1 MAYIVINTYVAYI
14 VVYKVGNKEVKS
26 MYQKFLTTAEVTAD
40 NQANLNIRT
49 KAGQEY
55 QVSMDMMERIT
66 RTRSGKKTTIKNDT
80 GTANLWISGSGK
92 ALCFNDPTTGFCFVS
107 LSSLLKVCTKGG
119 KGYLV
124 SPPEKEAPVKEKVVV
139 TPGKYGF
146 EAMDLPPRDNTHP
159 TRKVEPC

>member
-1 MAYIVINTYVAYI
+1 MYIPRDNPRDEVNT
-14 VVYKVGNKEVKS
+14 
-26 MYQKFLTTAEVTAD
+26 MYQKFLTTAELTAD

-92 ALCFNDPTTGFCFVS
+92 ALCFNDPTTGLAFIS
-107 LSSLLKVCTKGG
+107 LPALLKVARNGG

-124 SPPEKEAPVKEKVVV
+124 SPPEKEAPVKVEPVK
-139 TPGKYGF
+139 TTTNKKYGW

>member
-1 MAYIVINTYVAYI
+1 MYIPRDNPRDEVNT
-14 VVYKVGNKEVKS
+14 
-26 MYQKFLTTAEVTAD
+26 MYQKFLTTAELTAD

-92 ALCFNDPTTGFCFVS
+92 ALCFNDPTTGFCFIS
-107 LSSLLKVCTKGG
+107 LSSLRKVARNGG

-124 SPPEKEAPVKEKVVV
+124 SPPEKEAPVKVEPVK
-139 TPGKYGF
+139 TTTNKKYGW

>member
-1 MAYIVINTYVAYI
+1 MYIPRDNPRDEVNT
-14 VVYKVGNKEVKS
+14 
-26 MYQKFLTTAEVTAD
+26 MYQKFLTTAELTAD

-92 ALCFNDPTTGFCFVS
+92 ALCFNDPTTGFCFIS
-107 LSSLLKVCTKGG
+107 LSSLLKVARNGG

-124 SPPEKEAPVKEKVVV
+124 SPPEKEAPVKVEPVK
-139 TPGKYGF
+139 TTTNKKYGW

>member
-1 MAYIVINTYVAYI
+1 
-14 VVYKVGNKEVKS
+14 
-26 MYQKFLTTAEVTAD
+26 MYQKFLTTAELTAD

-92 ALCFNDPTTGFCFVS
+92 ALCFNDPTTGLAFIS
-107 LSSLLKVCTKGG
+107 LPALLKVARNGG

-124 SPPEKEAPVKEKVVV
+124 SPPEKEAPVKVEPVK
-139 TPGKYGF
+139 TTTNKKYGW

>member
-1 MAYIVINTYVAYI
+1 MYIPRDNPRDEVNT
-14 VVYKVGNKEVKS
+14 
-26 MYQKFLTTAEVTAD
+26 MYQKFLTTAELTAD

-92 ALCFNDPTTGFCFVS
+92 ALCFNDPTTGLAFIS
-107 LSSLLKVCTKGG
+107 LPALLKVARNGG

-124 SPPEKEAPVKEKVVV
+124 SPPEKEAPVKVEPVK
-139 TPGKYGF
+139 TTTNKKYGF

>member
-1 MAYIVINTYVAYI
+1 MYIPRDNPRDEVNT
-14 VVYKVGNKEVKS
+14 
-26 MYQKFLTTAEVTAD
+26 MYQKFLTTAELTAD

-80 GTANLWISGSGK
+80 GTANLWISASGK
-92 ALCFNDPTTGFCFVS
+92 ALCFNDPTTGLAFIS
-107 LSSLLKVCTKGG
+107 LPALLKVARNGG

-124 SPPEKEAPVKEKVVV
+124 SPPEKEAPVKVEPVK
-139 TPGKYGF
+139 TTTNKKYGW